1 MKFVIIL
8 LLSTS
13 GIEKIELKTHG
24 LNCGEI
30 AKAWREV
37 NTTYHSAVKND
48 SKLQGNYTHDG
59 KLMIGHICE

>member
-8 LLSTS
+8 LLSTT
-13 GIEKIELKTHG
+13 GLEKIELKTNG

-37 NTTYHSAVKND
+37 NTRYYEGPN
-48 SKLQGNYTHDG
+48 QGNFTHDG
-59 KLMIGHICE
+59 KLMIGYICERN

>member
-1 MKFVIIL
+1 MKYIVVIL

-13 GIEKIELKTHG
+13 GVERIELKTNG

-37 NTTYHSAVKND
+37 NTTYHGPGPM
-48 SKLQGNYTHDG
+48 QGNFTKDG
-59 KLMIGHICE
+59 KLMIGYICD

>member
-1 MKFVIIL
+1 MKFVIIF

-13 GIEKIELKTHG
+13 GIEKIELKTSG

-37 NTTYHSAVKND
+37 NTTYYSEIKNN

-59 KLMIGHICE
+59 KLMMGYMCE

>member
-1 MKFVIIL
+1 MKYIVIF
-8 LLSTS
+8 LLSTT
-13 GIEKIELKTHG
+13 GLEEIKIKTVDCNK
-24 LNCGEI
+24 LFES
-30 AKAWREV
+30 WRQV

>member
-8 LLSTS
+8 LLSTT
-13 GIEKIELKTHG
+13 GLERIELKTSG

-37 NTTYHSAVKND
+37 NTIYYDGPN
-48 SKLQGNYTHDG
+48 QGNFTSDG
-59 KLMIGHICE
+59 KLMIGYICE